1 MITKL
6 DNPSKGESKDYN
18 NKSSVSR
25 LSNYLTGNDEKID
38 KDDLFFNHL
47 ENNISKKTLVELID
61 KNVKGLTKDDH
72 KFFSISINFS
82 QEELEHI
89 GNNKDKIKEFTV
101 KAMENYASSLK
112 GNIKVDDLVWGAI
125 IHQKRFITEKEAY
138 LDKNKILKAGAEK
151 PGLQS
156 HVHVIVS
163 ANTLNQKKIN
173 ALTAKNKVAR
183 NFNLRSFQYQNQI
196 SFDKSFDYKKGVL
209 LYEKYQINKIDKRI
223 EGLYKKGIVV
233 NAEPIIN
240 AGKKMNWD
248 HSFYSNY
255 NSALKLEYKGTKI
268 DNLQDYILLGKNEYL
283 AKYPN
288 GLHEKPLVQKTP
300 QYTEKD
306 ELTSLIED
314 IQREADKQPNIDNRT
329 SNNSKKGKGRGKSR
343 GFF

>member
-18 NKSSVSR
+18 NKSSASR
-25 LSNYLTGNDEKID
+25 LSNYLTGNEEKID
-38 KDDLFFNHL
+38 KDDLFFNQK
-47 ENNISKKTLVELID
+47 ESNITKKTLVELLD

-89 GNNKDKIKEFTV
+89 GNSKEKIKEFTI

-112 GNIKVDDLVWGAI
+112 GNITIDDLVWGAI
-125 IHQKRFITEKEAY
+125 IHEKRFITEKEAY
-138 LDKNKILKAGAEK
+138 LDKNKVLKAGNEK

-156 HVHVIVS
+156 HVHIIIS
-163 ANTLNQKKIN
+163 ANTTEQKKIN

-196 SFDKSFDYKKGVL
+196 SFDKSFNYKKGL
-209 LYEKYQINKIDKRI
+209 ILFEKYQVNKISKRV

-233 NAEPIIN
+233 NTESIVQ

-248 HSFYSNY
+248 HSFYTNY
-255 NSALKLEYKGTKI
+255 NSALKLEFKGTKI
-268 DNLQDYILLGKNEYL
+268 DNLQDFILLGKEDYL

-288 GLHEKPLVQKTP
+288 GLHDKPFIQRAP

-314 IQREADKQPNIDNRT
+314 IQREADKQPNIDNRN
-329 SNNSKKGKGRGKSR
+329 SNSNKKGKGKGKSR